1 MQNLFPPLG
10 KMIFSQ
16 RVKKS
21 LSLVLSVGCFFSH
34 GGLLA
39 FSAPTGT
46 ITGDIRVTVNP
57 SNIKANLPIPGGQQL
72 VTMSFHGISIQD
84 ALRALAQKGGFN
96 VLIDESVTGEIS
108 VDLNNVT
115 IQDALE
121 SIKSYG
127 NLVYAIQGNNLTV
140 AHATSPKGQSLK
152 KAATRIFAL
161 KNANA
166 SQVASILNNTLFADA
181 AAGGTA
187 GAMGAAGGGGAGT
200 ATPKPVTADF
210 HTNSIIVVGQPQDI
224 QAVEKHL
231 AILDQPRQS
240 RTWRL
245 SHANAL
251 DVATILSSSLF
262 NEGVPVLAAGGTG
275 GSGGSGGAGGTGS
288 VGQTPAQVR
297 VVADN
302 VQEGQGANQS
312 SQSGGSSGGQT
323 SLTNTINLRT
333 RVKAVQTI
341 SLAPNGPVIL
351 PDTRLN
357 TLTLMGTA
365 EQIAMVEAMIPMLDR
380 KIPQVVLETAL
391 IELSET
397 GIRELGFN
405 FGVNVGGFK
414 LGSNNTSTNNG
425 TGSAIGVGTSSET
438 PRESLLQFTTSPTRR
453 MKDFYYQINALV
465 NQNKAKLLAN
475 PSIITTS
482 NDEAVISI
490 VDEIVRSIDL
500 TRGALTTPTATVNI
514 GEAGIVLNML
524 PVVGADNTVSLKI
537 RPVISTVAET
547 KTGLS
552 GTTITLLSKR
562 EVLTQNVRLQDGE
575 TFVLGGLMQNTNKEA
590 VYRTPG
596 LSNLPIV
603 GALARNSTL
612 NKKRTELVVL
622 VTPHILRE
630 DGDGPNSRN
639 NFPADTGMSPAN
651 PGRSGNDANIV
662 PVSLQGRGHSNAL
675 PAMEPARTI
684 NSTTNGVDPLD
695 YRIKSQPSPR
705 PSGALLPDE
714 LRPAPA
720 RSGSPSAPSRA
731 MVPVSYQ
738 PAQSNTVY
746 KPSRTPP
753 ATVRRSTPSHPVV
766 EAPGPVDTSDAA
778 IQAIL
783 EKFR

>member
-1 MQNLFPPLG
+1 MRNLFPTLE
-10 KMIFSQ
+10 KIVSKQ
-16 RVKKS
+16 RIEKS
-21 LSLVLSVGCFFSH
+21 LSLALSAGLIFSQS
-34 GGLLA
+34 GLLA
-39 FSAPTGT
+39 VAAPTST

-57 SNIKANLPIPGGQQL
+57 TNIKANMPIPGGQQL

-84 ALRALAQKGGFN
+84 ALRALAQKGAFN
-96 VLIDESVTGEIS
+96 VLIDESVVGEIS

-127 NLVYAIQGNNLTV
+127 NLVYSIQGNNLTV
-140 AHATSPKGQSLK
+140 ANANSPKGQSFK
-152 KAATRIFAL
+152 KMATRIFPL

-166 SQVASILNNTLFADA
+166 SLVASILNNTLFADSA
-181 AAGGTA
+181 ASGASGGSA
-187 GAMGAAGGGGAGT
+187 GAGAGAGST
-200 ATPKPVTADF
+200 GPVTPDF

-231 AILDQPRQS
+231 EILDQARQS
-240 RTWRL
+240 KTWRL

-262 NEGVPVLAAGGTG
+262 NEGVPVLAGSAGGG
-275 GSGGSGGAGGTGS
+275 GGGAGG
-288 VGQTPAQVR
+288 VGQSPAQVR
-297 VVADN
+297 VVAEN

-333 RVKAVQTI
+333 RVKAVETI
-341 SLAPNGPVIL
+341 SIAPNGPVIL

-357 TLTLMGTA
+357 TVTLMGTA

-391 IELSET
+391 IELNET

-405 FGVNVGGFK
+405 FGLNVGGFK
-414 LGSNNTSTNNG
+414 LGSNNTSTTNG
-425 TGSAIGVGTSSET
+425 RGSAIGVGTSST
-438 PRESLLQFTTSPTRR
+438 SPRESLLQFTTSPARR

-475 PSIITTS
+475 PSIITAS
-482 NDEAVISI
+482 NDEAVVSI
-490 VDEIVRSIDL
+490 VDEIIRSVEI
-500 TRGALTTPTATVNI
+500 TQSALSAPTATVNI

-524 PVVGADNTVSLKI
+524 PVVGADNTVSLKV

-562 EVLTQNVRLQDGE
+562 EVLTQNVSLQDGE
-575 TFVLGGLMQNTNKEA
+575 TFVLGGLVQNTNKEA
-590 VYRTPG
+590 VFRTPG

-630 DGDGPNSRN
+630 DGDM
-639 NFPADTGMSPAN
+639 T
-651 PGRSGNDANIV
+651 SGNNSHSPGAGINPATLSRTGNEPNIL
-662 PVSLQGRGHSNAL
+662 PVSLQGANHANAL
-675 PAMEPARTI
+675 PAMEQVRVI
-684 NSTTNGVDPLD
+684 NSTTNGVDPLE
-695 YRIKSQPSPR
+695 RKSMSKAAPR

-714 LRPAPA
+714 LMPAPTTTQKA
-720 RSGSPSAPSRA
+720 SPSSSA

-746 KPSRTPP
+746 KPTSTP
-753 ATVRRSTPSHPVV
+753 AASRSTPNHPVV
-766 EAPGPVDTSDAA
+766 QAPAPVDTSDAA
-778 IQAIL
+778 IRAIL
-783 EKFR
+783 DKFK

>member
-1 MQNLFPPLG
+1 MQNLFSFRE
-10 KMIFSQ
+10 KKIFSLAL
-16 RVKKS
+16 KKS
-21 LSLVLSVGCFFSH
+21 LSLLLSVGCLFSQ

-39 FSAPTGT
+39 FSASTGT

-57 SNIKANLPIPGGQQL
+57 TNIKANLPIPGGQQL

-96 VLIDESVTGEIS
+96 VLIDESVAGEIS

-166 SQVASILNNTLFADA
+166 SQVASILNNTLFSDA
-181 AAGGTA
+181 LNGGAT
-187 GAMGAAGGGGAGT
+187 GAVGGGGAGGAT
-200 ATPKPVTADF
+200 AMPVTADF

-262 NEGVPVLAAGGTG
+262 NEGVPVLGANGTG
-275 GSGGSGGAGGTGS
+275 SSGGAGGAGGTGS

-302 VQEGQGANQS
+302 VQEGQGTNQS
-312 SQSGGSSGGQT
+312 SQSGGNSGGQT

-341 SLAPNGPVIL
+341 SVAPNGPVIL

-414 LGSNNTSTNNG
+414 VGSNNTSTNNG
-425 TGSAIGVGTSSET
+425 RGSAIGVGTSTET

-465 NQNKAKLLAN
+465 NQNKARMLAN
-475 PSIITTS
+475 PSIVTAS
-482 NDEAVISI
+482 NDEAVVSI
-490 VDEIVRSIDL
+490 VDEIIRSVEI
-500 TRGALTTPTATVNI
+500 TQSALSAPTATVNI

-575 TFVLGGLMQNTNKEA
+575 TFVLGGLVQNTNKEA

-630 DGDGPNSRN
+630 EGDSPNSNNGFASGGQLNPNNAGRN
-639 NFPADTGMSPAN
+639 GDDPGM
-651 PGRSGNDANIV
+651 V

-695 YRIKSQPSPR
+695 YRRKSQPSPR

-714 LRPAPA
+714 LKPAPA
-720 RSGSPSAPSRA
+720 AASTPSSKSSGA

-738 PAQSNTVY
+738 PAQSSTVY